1 MKKLKRFYKEHRIF
15 TILMSIVI
23 VCFILIGTLLFQ
35 CFYSGGADKY
45 GNRLEEIGKYEI
57 KKDKL
62 EEIETKIITE
72 EKVKTA
78 NVFRTGRIIYSSIEF
93 TPETELIEAQNIAI
107 KLLDEFSEDDKNY
120 YDFNF
125 TLKKE
130 ESDTVEGF
138 VIEGARN
145 SSGNGLSWNNN
156 REVEETTGE

>member
-45 GNRLEEIGKYEI
+45 GNRLEEISKYEI